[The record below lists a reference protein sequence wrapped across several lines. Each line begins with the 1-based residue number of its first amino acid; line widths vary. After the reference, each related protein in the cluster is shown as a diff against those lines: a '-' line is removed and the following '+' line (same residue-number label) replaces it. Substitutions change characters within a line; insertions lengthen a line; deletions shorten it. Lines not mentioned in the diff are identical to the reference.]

1 MATIEDIMAV
11 LRGVIDPELGSSIVD
26 LGMVPKVTIADDG
39 FVMVKVALT
48 TLGCPLQAQ
57 IRKDVIA
64 RVEQLPGVTKVKVEW
79 SELTQDGRAEVM
91 AIARKRIAENPPDN
105 EILPSTKV
113 IMIAS
118 GKGGVGKSSVTSN
131 LAAAMASMGFT
142 VGVLD
147 ADIWGYSI
155 PRMLGIEGRLEGVTV
170 GSSDE
175 PQSTADPVNADG
187 ATAEPTPS
195 SSERSRT
202 KIAPNQRR
210 IGAGRLK
217 VVSMGFL
224 VDQEESA
231 LMWRGLI
238 LNRAVQH
245 FLEDVRWGD
254 MDYLLIDMPPGTGD
268 VQMGLAK
275 MLPRAEMVIIT
286 TPALAAQKV
295 AARAGSMGRK
305 NYLRIAGVIEN
316 MTAFVAPD
324 GSRHEIFGAGG
335 GRNLADE
342 LNVPL
347 LGQVPIDNAVA
358 EGGDQGEPSV
368 LGDGPA
374 ATELRRI
381 AELMVTEITPPVDM
395 GTCTVRLMEA
405 PVEISLSS

>member
-1 MATIEDIMAV
+1 MAV

-26 LGMVPKVTIADDG
+26 LGMVPKVTIGDDG
-39 FVMVKVALT
+39 AVIVKVALT

-57 IRKDVIA
+57 IRKDVVA
-64 RVEQLPGVTKVKVEW
+64 RVEQLPGVSSVKVEW

-105 EILPSTKV
+105 EVLPSTKV

-131 LAAAMASMGFT
+131 LAAAIASMGFT

-155 PRMLGIEGRLEGVTV
+155 PRMLGIEGRLEGVV
-170 GSSDE
+170 VPSDAG
-175 PQSTADPVNADG
+175 PADG
-187 ATAEPTPS
+187 TPADEAPAERPA
-195 SSERSRT
+195 T

-210 IGAGRLK
+210 VGDGRLK

-275 MLPRAEMVIIT
+275 MLPRAEMIIVT

-324 GSRHEIFGAGG
+324 GSRHEIFGSGG
-335 GRNLADE
+335 GENLSEE
-342 LNVPL
+342 LGVPL
-347 LGQVPIDNAVA
+347 LGQIPIDNAVA
-358 EGGDQGEPSV
+358 DGGDRGEPSV

-374 ATELRRI
+374 AREIRRI
-381 AELMVTEITPPVDM
+381 AELMVTEITPPIDM

-405 PVEISLSS
+405 PVEISLSSGGS

>member
-1 MATIEDIMAV
+1 MATTDDIMAV

-26 LGMVPKVTIADDG
+26 LGMVPKVTIDDDG

-57 IRKDVIA
+57 IRKDVVA
-64 RVEQLPGVTKVKVEW
+64 RVEQLPGVTEVKVEW

-113 IMIAS
+113 VMIAS

-131 LAAAMASMGFT
+131 LAAAIAAMGFT

-155 PRMLGIEGRLEGVTV
+155 PRMLGIEGRLEGVAV
-170 GSSDE
+170 SADESAGSADE
-175 PQSTADPVNADG
+175 TGDGEVAADA
-187 ATAEPTPS
+187 PTETS
-195 SSERSRT
+195 RSQT

-210 IGAGRLK
+210 IGDGRLK

-275 MLPRAEMVIIT
+275 MLPRAEMVIVT

-316 MTAFVAPD
+316 MTAFIAPD

-335 GRNLADE
+335 GKNLADE

-347 LGQVPIDNAVA
+347 LGQIPIDSAVA
-358 EGGDQGEPSV
+358 EGGDHGEPSV